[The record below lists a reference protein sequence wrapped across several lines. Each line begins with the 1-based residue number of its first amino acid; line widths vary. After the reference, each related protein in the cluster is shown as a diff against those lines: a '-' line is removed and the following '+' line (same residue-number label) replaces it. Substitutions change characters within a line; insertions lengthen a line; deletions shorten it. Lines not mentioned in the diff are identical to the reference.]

1 MENKELREKITE
13 VLLQKMGEPISDNPL
28 SHLEFKDVHNETRIK
43 IVANE
48 IFALLQPNAGQE
60 LYMDL
65 CGRLIKRI
73 LEFNSDEHDIE
84 LNLCGIIEK
93 AKILGNNTCMCM
105 DCGKVFNISE
115 QSKHLKECKKDH
127 SLKPQ

>member
-1 MENKELREKITE
+1 MRDKIIKIICDSKIHEGEKADQI
-13 VLLQKMGEPISDNPL
+13 LGLFLSDN
-28 SHLEFKDVHNETRIK
+28 
-43 IVANE
+43 
-48 IFALLQPNAGQE
+48 AGKE

-65 CGRLIKRI
+65 CGRLIRRI
-73 LEFNSDEHDIE
+73 LEFNPDEHDIE

-105 DCGKVFNISE
+105 DCGKVFKVSE

-127 SLKPQ
+127 SLKPQTFTEDDFLKGR